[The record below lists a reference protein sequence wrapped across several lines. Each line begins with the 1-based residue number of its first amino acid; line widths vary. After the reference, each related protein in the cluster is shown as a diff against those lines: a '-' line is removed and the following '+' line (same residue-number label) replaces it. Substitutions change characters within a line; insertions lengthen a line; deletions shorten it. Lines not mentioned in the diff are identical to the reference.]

1 MTIHRFLPSMLIT
14 TVLVALFSVSAAA
27 QSQVKHVLL
36 ISVDGLHALDVADHV
51 SQEPEVRIG

>member
-1 MTIHRFLPSMLIT
+1 MLIT

-27 QSQVKHVLL
+27 QSQVKQVLL
-36 ISVDGLHALDVADHV
+36 ISVDGLHALDVANYV